1 MFAQERMYL
10 QFQSLVI
17 LMSFLTKSERGETA
31 FFDSAFFDGEGM
43 GKNAEG
49 HLNHIRC

>member
-1 MFAQERMYL
+1 MFTQERMYL

-31 FFDSAFFDGEGM
+31 FFLIALFLMVKGWERM
-43 GKNAEG
+43 QKA
-49 HLNHIRC
+49 I

>member
-31 FFDSAFFDGEGM
+31 FFDSAFFLMVKGWERM
-43 GKNAEG
+43 QKV
-49 HLNHIRC
+49 I